1 MKLLNRSAF
10 AALLTLFTAAM
21 LFTMP
26 AKANNNPFASQD
38 IVASSIASGGDKCGE
53 GKCGEGKAKGKC
65 GEGKCGEGKAKGK
78 C

>member
-53 GKCGEGKAKGKC
+53 GKCGGKKDAEGKC
-65 GEGKCGEGKAKGK
+65 GEGKCGSKET
-78 C
+78 